1 MIVRNPQNVLEVENS
16 TDIKASSKVL
26 WTVITTAGI
35 LEYCH
40 PFCKKNDVKVWPG
53 EGSEDSIEYF
63 NGRILKREF
72 TRWRAEKGYTL
83 LIGEDDYASAKV
95 NWTIRDYN
103 GTTSSLTINIDL
115 YIDESLG
122 HYSKFIRRIIG
133 RLYLVPKMRAYLKS
147 VVLGFKHYVETDQ
160 NVTKNQ
166 FGYNAL
172 FSTR

>member
-1 MIVRNPQNVLEVENS
+1 M
-16 TDIKASSKVL
+16 
-26 WTVITTAGI
+26 
-35 LEYCH
+35 
-40 PFCKKNDVKVWPG
+40 
-53 EGSEDSIEYF
+53 
-63 NGRILKREF
+63 
-72 TRWRAEKGYTL
+72 